1 MARVGNRCWGCDL
14 SLLKKRQRN
23 NSEGHS
29 QLETWQ
35 LDLYIIYCWLQCCFM
50 GDDKSVNF
58 FGLCVAENQYYC
70 AVLIGGFMLK
80 EKFALSRVLI

>member
-1 MARVGNRCWGCDL
+1 
-14 SLLKKRQRN
+14 
-23 NSEGHS
+23 
-29 QLETWQ
+29 
-35 LDLYIIYCWLQCCFM
+35 M